1 LTSPLRVRD
10 DRPVTDTGYDAMAH
24 ELLADP
30 AVVTGKLF
38 GHRCLKIGGKVFACD
53 HDGELLIKLAPERL
67 DELRAQ
73 GAHDFEPMGRK
84 MGGWVKVP
92 PPEDDAGPDWTALA
106 EEAKAFVG
114 GR

>member
-1 LTSPLRVRD
+1 VREH
-10 DRPVTDTGYDAMAH
+10 RGVEDTGYDAMAH

-30 AVVTGKLF
+30 AVATGMLF

-53 HDGELLIKLAPERL
+53 HDGDLLIKLAPERL
-67 DELRAQ
+67 AELKAE
-73 GAHDFEPMGRK
+73 GAVDFEPMGRK

-92 PPEDDAGPDWTALA
+92 ASEDDPFADWTALA

-114 GR
+114 ER